1 MSDIKY
7 FNEALTILNK
17 KKIKEVKNLE
27 FLEYPDTSVDLEAFL
42 NSSLYS
48 YLSPDEIIQIYNYII
63 IRKNAN
69 YGVFINNKQIKAILP
84 EVETKKDTL
93 ISIHEI
99 THLINLVC
107 SKNYIFSTMYT
118 EIIPIFNEIYYL
130 YKNNFDY
137 KTFIRKSLNDSILKY
152 KNNKFNTFNILA
164 HLYAYIII
172 NDLINYNSIDLDD
185 CFIFLNDIN
194 LNSENLSYDLESNS
208 FFLSKKML
216 KNL

>member
-107 SKNYIFSTMYT
+107 SKNHIFSTMYT
-118 EIIPIFNEIYYL
+118 EIIPIFNEVYYL

-137 KTFIRKSLNDSILKY
+137 KSFVQKSLNDSILKY
-152 KNNKFNTFNILA
+152 KKNIFNPFNILA

-194 LNSENLSYDLESNS
+194 LNSKNLSYDLESNG